1 MSTPMITPAIH
12 APISTV
18 TAVPGVMPERV
29 AACRSTAPMPPAS
42 PTIITATTTATTSTK
57 GVAADEIFSIAAMPR
72 QAE

>member
-1 MSTPMITPAIH
+1 
-12 APISTV
+12 
-18 TAVPGVMPERV
+18 MPERV